1 MAKARRG
8 VQATKMDDGV
18 KCSLEGDPSTDPDT
32 AADVH
37 MRALGAATYCHA
49 LVPHL
54 GKLLEGINIPV
65 SAHQL
70 MDWLMREM
78 APRDALE
85 EMLCVQAL
93 LAHVRVLHLTKLS
106 SSQTEIKSVQ
116 IVNEYADRASNTF
129 RRLMLALAEYRKPP
143 RAGDSFT
150 AIKQANIA
158 NQQVIQNGKTR
169 SNTTNEQGLPAASAP
184 ALPADSGG
192 AGLPELIG
200 TAEQTV
206 GAAHR
211 SSTSRGYSAKQ
222 QERLAARREVGRC
235 H

>member
-1 MAKARRG
+1 MAKAKRG
-8 VQATKMDDGV
+8 VRTEKSEHGV
-18 KCSLEGDPSTDPDT
+18 KFSVSGDPTTESDA

-54 GKLLEGINIPV
+54 GKLLEGIDIPV
-65 SAHQL
+65 TAHQL

-85 EMLCVQAL
+85 EMLAVQAL
-93 LAHVRVLHLTKLS
+93 LTHVRVLHLTKLS
-106 SSQTEIKSVQ
+106 GTQTEIKSIQ
-116 IVNEYADRASNTF
+116 TVNEYADRASNTF
-129 RRLMLALAEYRKPP
+129 RRLMLALAEYRRPP

-158 NQQVIQNGKTR
+158 NQQVVQNEKTR
-169 SNTTNEQGLPAASAP
+169 EQNTANEQGLPARSAP

-192 AGLPELIG
+192 PGL
-200 TAEQTV
+200 AEV
-206 GAAHR
+206 L
-211 SSTSRGYSAKQ
+211 SEAKQ
-222 QERLAARREVGRC
+222 ALGAEHRPPNR
-235 H
+235 

>member
-1 MAKARRG
+1 MTRKKRG
-8 VQATKMDDGV
+8 VGV
-18 KCSLEGDPSTDPDT
+18 KPTDGGVRCTTSADPSSDPDA

-37 MRALGAATYCHA
+37 VRALGAATYCYA

-54 GKLLEGINIPV
+54 GMLLEGIDVPV

-85 EMLCVQAL
+85 EMLVVQAL

-106 SSQTEIKSVQ
+106 GSQTDLKSIQ
-116 IVNEYADRASNTF
+116 TVNEYADRASNTF

-143 RAGDSFT
+143 RAGDTFT

-158 NQQVIQNGKTR
+158 NQQVVQNEKTQTE
-169 SNTTNEQGLPAASAP
+169 NAANEQGLPERSAP
-184 ALPADSGG
+184 AALPADSGG
-192 AGLPELIG
+192 PGLSEVLG
-200 TAEQTV
+200 QAKQAV
-206 GAAHR
+206 GAEHR
-211 SSTSRGYSAKQ
+211 TTDG
-222 QERLAARREVGRC
+222 
-235 H
+235 